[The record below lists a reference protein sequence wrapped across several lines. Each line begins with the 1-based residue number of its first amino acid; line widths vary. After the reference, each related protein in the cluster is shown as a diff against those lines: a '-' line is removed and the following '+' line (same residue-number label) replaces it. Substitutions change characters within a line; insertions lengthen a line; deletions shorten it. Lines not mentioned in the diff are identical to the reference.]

1 MVRHDDLENDVTARG
16 YCILGSQ
23 IFLYNQNA
31 FLEVTDECLS
41 LVVMALL
48 VMWRSSM
55 SSKNLAAGLF
65 FRPN

>member
-16 YCILGSQ
+16 YCILGSLM
-23 IFLYNQNA
+23 FLYSQNA
-31 FLEVTDECLS
+31 FLEDTDERLS

-48 VMWRSSM
+48 VLWWSFM
-55 SSKNLAAGLF
+55 SSENTAAGLF

>member
-1 MVRHDDLENDVTARG
+1 MVRHDDLENDVMARG

-23 IFLYNQNA
+23 IFLYSQNA
-31 FLEVTDECLS
+31 FLEDTDECLS

-48 VMWRSSM
+48 VMWRSFM
-55 SSKNLAAGLF
+55 LSKNLAAGLF